1 MYTRRVKKSGTS
13 YSVRIV
19 EGYRDSNGN
28 VKQKVIKT
36 VGTGKNEHE
45 IQILERAARE
55 MILSLTPM
63 ENKNT
68 SNSKNEIPDDVRF
81 NKLVEVRRVNDG
93 ILDVFGKLYSEFGFD
108 HLIQDTYKDKQ
119 WNEILMALVLAR
131 IVEPNSKRKTAA
143 MLSKKYMTTIPLEK
157 IYRTMDKIFEKELII
172 KDAVTNVTKKMHKG
186 KITMMLFDVTT
197 LYFEST
203 EIDELKNRGFSKDC
217 KFKEVQIVLSL
228 TTTHDGLP
236 LDYSVFPGNTS
247 EGKTLLANV
256 EHLTKHYDINE
267 VTLIADRAMFTNDN
281 LSQLEKLGIKYIVA
295 CKLRSLTK
303 EIKNNILTDKD
314 YRANVVKDE
323 LHWAKEYEYNNR
335 RLIVSYSAKRAQHD
349 QKHREQLI
357 ERLVKKTKNEKIK
370 AGDLINNNGSKKFVK
385 IINSNIEIDQNK
397 IIQDAMW
404 DGIHGVIT
412 NSGEKNIFTILAS
425 YRQLWR
431 IEEAFRINK
440 HDIQMR
446 PIFHWKPSRIKAH
459 IAICYL
465 SFALGKFALR
475 QLEDTG
481 LNISFDKLRKELSE
495 VESSILMNHSDKG
508 KSQYYLLPS
517 PLTPDQRVIY
527 DGYRVVRRE
536 TPWVL

>member
-1 MYTRRVKKSGTS
+1 MYVRRVKKTGTS
-13 YSVRIV
+13 FSVRIV
-19 EGYRDSNGN
+19 QGHRDSKGR

-36 VGTGKNEHE
+36 IGTGKNEQE

-55 MILSLTPM
+55 MILSLSPKII
-63 ENKNT
+63 KNT
-68 SNSKNEIPDDVRF
+68 PTSKHEIPDDVRL
-81 NKLVEVRRVNDG
+81 NQLVEVKRVNDG
-93 ILDVFGKLYSEFGFD
+93 IFDIFGKMYSESGFD
-108 HLIQDTYKDKQ
+108 NLIQDTYKDEQ
-119 WNEILMALVLAR
+119 WNEIVKALVLAR
-131 IVEPNSKRKTAA
+131 IVEPNSKRKTAT
-143 MLSKKYMTTIPLEK
+143 MLSRKFLTDIPLEK
-157 IYRTMDKIFEKELII
+157 IYRTMDKIFKHESSI
-172 KDAVTNVTKKMHKG
+172 KNAVTAETQKIYDG

-203 EIDELKNRGFSKDC
+203 EVDELKSRGFSKDC

-228 TTTHDGLP
+228 TTTTDGLP

-247 EGKTLLANV
+247 EGKTLLENI
-256 EHLTKHYDINE
+256 EHLVKHFRIGD

-281 LSQLEKLGIKYIVA
+281 LSKMEQLGVKYIVA

-303 EIKNNILTDKD
+303 EIKGHILSDKD

-323 LHWAKEYEYNNR
+323 LHWAKEYGYNDR
-335 RLIVSYSAKRAQHD
+335 RLIVSYSSKRACRD
-349 QKHREQLI
+349 QKHREQLV
-357 ERLVKKTKNEKIK
+357 ERLVKKAKNEKIK
-370 AGDLINNNGSKKFVK
+370 ASELINNNGTKKFIRIV
-385 IINSNIEIDQNK
+385 NSNIEIDQEK
-397 IIQDAMW
+397 IIKDAMW

-412 NSGEKNIFTILAS
+412 NSTDKNIFNILAN

-446 PIFHWKPSRIKAH
+446 PIFHWKPRRIMAH

-465 SFALGKFALR
+465 AFALGKFTLR
-475 QLEDTG
+475 RLKNAGVD
-481 LNISFDKLRKELSE
+481 ISFDKLRKELSE
-495 VESSILMNHSDKG
+495 VESSVLLSHCEK
-508 KSQYYLLPS
+508 KKTECYLLPS

-527 DGYRVVRRE
+527 EGYQVIRRE

>member
-1 MYTRRVKKSGTS
+1 MYIRRVKKSGTS
-13 YSVRIV
+13 FSVRIV
-19 EGYRDSNGN
+19 EGHRDSKGQ

-36 VGTGKNEHE
+36 VGTGKNEQE

-55 MILSLTPM
+55 MILSLTPRTGM
-63 ENKNT
+63 ST
-68 SNSKNEIPDDVRF
+68 SISKNEIPDDVRL
-81 NKLVEVRRVNDG
+81 NQLVEIRRVNDG
-93 ILDVFGKLYSEFGFD
+93 ILDIFGKLYSEFGFN
-108 HLIQDTYKDKQ
+108 HLIQNTYKDKQ

-131 IVEPNSKRKTAA
+131 IVEPNSKRKTAT
-143 MLSKKYMTTIPLEK
+143 MLSKKYMTNIPLEK
-157 IYRTMDKIFEKELII
+157 IYRAMDKIFEHESII
-172 KDAVTNVTKKMHKG
+172 KDAVTRETKKFHNG

-203 EIDELKNRGFSKDC
+203 EVDELKNRGFSKDC

-228 TTTHDGLP
+228 TTTTDGLP

-256 EHLTKHYDINE
+256 EHLIKHYNINE

-295 CKLRSLTK
+295 CKLRSLIK
-303 EIKNNILTDKD
+303 EIKNRILTDKD

-335 RLIVSYSAKRAQHD
+335 RLIVSYSAKRAYCD

-370 AGDLINNNGSKKFVK
+370 AGDLINNNGSKKFIK
-385 IINSNIEIDQNK
+385 IINSDIEIDQKK
-397 IIQDAMW
+397 IIQDTVW

-412 NSGEKNIFTILAS
+412 NCDDKNIFNILVS

-465 SFALGKFALR
+465 AFALGKFALK
-475 QLEDTG
+475 QLENVG
-481 LNISFDKLRKELSE
+481 INISFDELRKELSE
-495 VESSILMNHSDKG
+495 VESSILINNPDKE
-508 KSQYYLLPS
+508 KSQCYLLPS
-517 PLTPDQRVIY
+517 PLTPAQRIIY
-527 DGYRVVRRE
+527 DGYKVIRRE
-536 TPWVL
+536 TPWAL